1 MLTERVA
8 ELRAQRYDGVPAVIP
23 AVADE
28 DLHGTSNVLDRIA
41 PSEGA
46 VPNIAAPAA
55 THHGVVRFGGCTSR
69 DVCVGAVYVV
79 VMAAWTRESLT
90 HETMVRQGL
99 SSRRP
104 VDVTDAVRSVLAL
117 QAQEPA
123 APYLALWN
131 RIDGF
136 DANDLDR
143 ALADGAIVK
152 ATLFRFTLHAVAAD
166 DIPWA
171 RGAMQSRVRDAGYHD
186 VLEEIG
192 LAAERVDQLLER
204 LSTVMAQPH
213 GNADMEQVLSE
224 LVPEAGDPARLWSAM
239 RVVGAFRHA
248 PSTDTWSFG
257 RRPAFLPCT
266 VAADDQAIATAELV
280 RRYLTAFGPAT
291 VVDLSQFTI
300 LKRSALREVVE
311 SMADV
316 VAVAGPDGAQ
326 LLDVNGDEPRPD
338 AELSTIPPRLLGMW
352 DSVLLAYSDRSRVIP
367 DEHRPHVIRRNG
379 DVLPT
384 VLVEGLVR
392 GVWRASADAIEVRA
406 LGPLD
411 DATLEAL
418 DGEARDLRRLLAD
431 REPAVFSR
439 YGRWWDRLPDG
450 PTITI
455 GS

>member
-1 MLTERVA
+1 VT
-8 ELRAQRYDGVPAVIP
+8 
-23 AVADE
+23 
-28 DLHGTSNVLDRIA
+28 
-41 PSEGA
+41 
-46 VPNIAAPAA
+46 
-55 THHGVVRFGGCTSR
+55 
-69 DVCVGAVYVV
+69 
-79 VMAAWTRESLT
+79 AWTREALT
-90 HETMVRQGL
+90 YETMVRQGL

-104 VDVTDAVRSVLAL
+104 VGVTDAVRSVLAL

-131 RIDGF
+131 RIEGF

-143 ALADGAIVK
+143 ALADGAVVK
-152 ATLFRFTLHAVAAD
+152 ASLFRFTLHAVNAD

-171 RGAMQSRVRDAGYHD
+171 RAAMKSRVRDAGYHD
-186 VLEEIG
+186 VLDDIG
-192 LAAERVDQLLER
+192 LTAARVDEILER
-204 LSTVMAQPH
+204 LSTVMAEPH
-213 GNADMEQVLSE
+213 GSADMEEVLAE
-224 LVPEAGDPARLWSAM
+224 FVPEAGDPARLWSAL
-239 RVVGAFRHA
+239 RVVGAFRNA
-248 PSTDTWSFG
+248 PTTDPWSFG

-266 VAADDQAIATAELV
+266 VAADDELAATAELV
-280 RRYLTAFGPAT
+280 RCYLTAFGPAT
-291 VVDLSQFTI
+291 VADLSQFTI

-316 VAVAGPDGAQ
+316 VAVAGADGAQ
-326 LLDVNGDEPRPD
+326 LVDVNGGGPRPE
-338 AELSTIPPRLLGMW
+338 AEMATLPPRLLGMW
-352 DSVLLAYSDRSRVIP
+352 DSVLLAYADRSRVIP

-406 LGPLD
+406 LEPLD
-411 DATLEAL
+411 DATL
-418 DGEARDLRRLLAD
+418 DGLESEARDLRRLLAD

-439 YGRWWDRLPDG
+439 VGRWWDRLPDG

>member
-1 MLTERVA
+1 MT
-8 ELRAQRYDGVPAVIP
+8 
-23 AVADE
+23 
-28 DLHGTSNVLDRIA
+28 
-41 PSEGA
+41 
-46 VPNIAAPAA
+46 
-55 THHGVVRFGGCTSR
+55 
-69 DVCVGAVYVV
+69 
-79 VMAAWTRESLT
+79 AWTREALT
-90 HETMVRQGL
+90 YETMVRQGL

-104 VDVTDAVRSVLAL
+104 VGVTDAVRSVLAL

-152 ATLFRFTLHAVAAD
+152 ASLFRFTLHAIDAD

-171 RGAMQSRVRDAGYHD
+171 RAAMQSRARDAGYHAVLDD
-186 VLEEIG
+186 VG
-192 LAAERVDQLLER
+192 LTAERVHELRAR
-204 LSTVMAQPH
+204 LSTVMAEPH
-213 GNADMEQVLSE
+213 GSAEVEQVLSE
-224 LVPEAGDPARLWSAM
+224 LVPEAGDPARLWSAL
-239 RVVGAFRHA
+239 RVVGAFRNA
-248 PSTDTWSFG
+248 PTTDPWSFG

-266 VAADDQAIATAELV
+266 VAADDEPAATAELV
-280 RRYLTAFGPAT
+280 RRYLAAFGPAT
-291 VVDLSQFTI
+291 VADMSQFTI
-300 LKRSALREVVE
+300 LTRSALREVVE

-326 LLDVNGDEPRPD
+326 LVDVNGRDPRPEPEM
-338 AELSTIPPRLLGMW
+338 ATLPPRLLGMW
-352 DSVLLAYSDRSRVIP
+352 DSVLLAYADRSRVIP

-392 GVWRASADAIEVRA
+392 GVWRASTDAIEVRA

-411 DATLEAL
+411 DATLDGL
-418 DGEARDLRRLLAD
+418 DDEARDLRRLLAE

-439 YGRWWDRLPDG
+439 FGRWWDRLPDG